1 MNILSES
8 SLEHANKSLK
18 TFRDEIGKAEKNVI
32 TQKNALK
39 KAEESYS
46 DKAGRT

>member
-1 MNILSES
+1 MSES